1 MTNSLSIPTP
11 KTVQSSST
19 NKRFINP
26 SIYLERPTRET
37 LNKDECLTFKLQST
51 PGDETSPTYGLT
63 VGYFRTGT
71 PEELLLFIKNLQ
83 KIIVG
88 TNITTGP
95 EKYTMARRLLQG
107 DALAAFNRAATQ
119 NGTETNEHF
128 KACLLALKTY
138 IFPRKA
144 LSNQKRYM
152 RRILRK
158 PRNMTTRE
166 FMTRLVEINEYLNEF
181 PPALGNQK
189 LPEDELM
196 DIAEFA
202 VPATWQ

>member
-1 MTNSLSIPTP
+1 MTNTLSIPTP
-11 KTVQSSST
+11 KTVQSST

-26 SIYLERPTRET
+26 AIYLERPTRET

-51 PGDETSPTYGLT
+51 PGDENSPTYGLT
-63 VGYFRTGT
+63 VGYFHTGT
-71 PEELLLFIKNLQ
+71 PEELLLFIKNLH
-83 KIIVG
+83 KILVG

-119 NGTETNEHF
+119 NGTKTNEHF

-144 LSNQKRYM
+144 LSNQKRYIQ
-152 RRILRK
+152 RILRK
-158 PRNMTTRE
+158 PCTMTTRE
-166 FMTRLVEINEYLNEF
+166 FMTRLVEINEYLN
-181 PPALGNQK
+181 
-189 LPEDELM
+189 
-196 DIAEFA
+196 
-202 VPATWQ
+202 